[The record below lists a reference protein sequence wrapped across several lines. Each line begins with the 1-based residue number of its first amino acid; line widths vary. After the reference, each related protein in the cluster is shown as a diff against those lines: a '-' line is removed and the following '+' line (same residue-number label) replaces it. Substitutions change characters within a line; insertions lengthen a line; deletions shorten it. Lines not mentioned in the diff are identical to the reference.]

1 MSEAAVTYQQGLVGK
16 YQPYPEYKDL
26 GSEWLDEIPIHWKL
40 HSLKFA
46 LDMRITDGPHETPEF
61 LDEGVPFVSAEAVS
75 KGFVDFDK
83 IRGHISEDDN
93 RKYSRKYSPRR
104 YDIFMV
110 KSGATTGIT
119 AIVDTDQKFNIW
131 SPLAVIRP
139 SKNLEPYY
147 LLNYLRSSYF
157 QDSVALSWSFGTQ
170 QNIGMGTLENLS
182 ICRPPIEE
190 QRTIAA
196 FLDYETARIDRLIAQ
211 QKRLIELL
219 KEKRQAVISH
229 AVTKGL
235 NPKAPMKD
243 SGVEWLGQVP
253 EHWQCVPFGLLVS
266 RADLGGNYLGG
277 QEENGIPF
285 LKMGNL
291 GRGCIVLDKLEC
303 LEEGSSFYDAH
314 RLSMGDFL
322 FNTRN
327 SLDLVGKVAV
337 WHDELEF
344 ALYNSN
350 LLRVRFKKDFVSSP
364 DFMGFV
370 FNSSGALGWLALL
383 AKGTTSVAA
392 IYYKDL
398 RSMVVPIPPVD
409 EQNAISSF
417 ISKCLSRLDTLEKK
431 AIQSINLMNER
442 RTALISA
449 AVTGKIDLRGW
460 TPPAEEAV
468 A

>member
-1 MSEAAVTYQQGLVGK
+1 MIAVEQQVESVGK
-16 YQPYPEYKDL
+16 YHRYGQYVSSGYAYLPEVPVHWKILRNRQLFHFKKRPVGKRAHQYQLLSLTLKGIIPRDIESGKGKIPAEFDTYQVVEPNNIVFCL
-26 GSEWLDEIPIHWKL
+26 FDIDETPRTVGLSSQNGMVTGAYAVAEVAKEHCPEFVYYYYLHLDEFKGLRPFYTGLRKVV
-40 HSLKFA
+40 
-46 LDMRITDGPHETPEF
+46 RPETF
-61 LDEGVPFVSAEAVS
+61 MGLSVP
-75 KGFVDFDK
+75 
-83 IRGHISEDDN
+83 
-93 RKYSRKYSPRR
+93 
-104 YDIFMV
+104 
-110 KSGATTGIT
+110 T
-119 AIVDTDQKFNIW
+119 
-131 SPLAVIRP
+131 
-139 SKNLEPYY
+139 
-147 LLNYLRSSYF
+147 
-157 QDSVALSWSFGTQ
+157 
-170 QNIGMGTLENLS
+170 
-182 ICRPPIEE
+182 PPQEE

-211 QKRLIELL
+211 QQRLIELL

-235 NPKAPMKD
+235 NPTATMKD

-303 LEEGSSFYDAH
+303 LEEGSSFDDAH

-460 TPPAEEAV
+460 TPPADEV
-468 A
+468 AA

>member
-1 MSEAAVTYQQGLVGK
+1 MNKALVSQQQGLVAK
-16 YQPYPEYKDL
+16 YHPYPEYKDS
-26 GSEWLDEIPIHWKL
+26 GVEWLQLCPSSWETKALKYIVSCNDEVLSESTDPDMEFEYIDIGGVSSSEGITRTESMRFSGAPSRARRIVRQGDIIVSTVRTYLEAIAPISLEFDGKIASTGFAVLRPKYLLSGFAKYALRARHFIDSVVARSTGVSYPAINSSELIDIKIVVP
-40 HSLKFA
+40 SLK
-46 LDMRITDGPHETPEF
+46 E
-61 LDEGVPFVSAEAVS
+61 
-75 KGFVDFDK
+75 
-83 IRGHISEDDN
+83 
-93 RKYSRKYSPRR
+93 
-104 YDIFMV
+104 
-110 KSGATTGIT
+110 
-119 AIVDTDQKFNIW
+119 
-131 SPLAVIRP
+131 
-139 SKNLEPYY
+139 
-147 LLNYLRSSYF
+147 
-157 QDSVALSWSFGTQ
+157 Q
-170 QNIGMGTLENLS
+170 Q
-182 ICRPPIEE
+182 
-190 QRTIAA
+190 TIAS

-211 QKRLIELL
+211 QQRLIELL

-235 NPKAPMKD
+235 NPDAPMKD
-243 SGVEWLGQVP
+243 SGVEWIGQVP

-303 LEEGSSFYDAH
+303 LEEGSSFDDAH

-350 LLRVRFKKDFVSSP
+350 LLRVRFKKDFISSP

-417 ISKCLSRLDTLEKK
+417 ISKCLSRLDTLEEK

-460 TPPAEEAV
+460 TPPADEV
-468 A
+468 AA

>member
-1 MSEAAVTYQQGLVGK
+1 MSELVATSQQGLVGK
-16 YQPYPEYKDL
+16 YQPYQEYKDS
-26 GSEWLDEIPIHWKL
+26 GVEWLGNVPSHWTVTAVKR
-40 HSLKFA
+40 FA
-46 LDMRITDGPHETPEF
+46 SFTTGWTPPTGNDAYFGGEHLWANISDVGHRVLSTTAKTITDAGVRATRIKKSPKGSLLFSFKLSIGLVSIVGEDMYTNEAIATFLPSET
-61 LDEGVPFVSAEAVS
+61 
-75 KGFVDFDK
+75 
-83 IRGHISEDDN
+83 
-93 RKYSRKYSPRR
+93 
-104 YDIFMV
+104 
-110 KSGATTGIT
+110 
-119 AIVDTDQKFNIW
+119 FNISYMYW
-131 SPLAVIRP
+131 AAPLFIPQNAEENIYGA
-139 SKNLEPYY
+139 K
-147 LLNYLRSSYF
+147 LLNQERI
-157 QDSVALSWSFGTQ
+157 DNASFVLPTPKEQ
-170 QNIGMGTLENLS
+170 Q
-182 ICRPPIEE
+182 
-190 QRTIAA
+190 TIAS

-211 QKRLIELL
+211 QQRLIELL

-235 NPKAPMKD
+235 NPDAPMKD
-243 SGVEWLGQVP
+243 SGVEWIGQVP

-303 LEEGSSFYDAH
+303 LEEGSSFDDAH

-350 LLRVRFKKDFVSSP
+350 LLRVRFKKDFISSP

-417 ISKCLSRLDTLEKK
+417 ISKCLSRLDTLEEK

-460 TPPAEEAV
+460 TPPAGEV
-468 A
+468 AA

>member
-1 MSEAAVTYQQGLVGK
+1 MSDAVATSQQGLAGK
-16 YQPYPEYKDL
+16 YPPYPEYKDSGL
-26 GSEWLDEIPIHWKL
+26 EWLGEIPAHWNISRIKYVAQL
-40 HSLKFA
+40 NPSKSEVRGLSDDTIVSFIPMEA
-46 LDMRITDGPHETPEF
+46 IGERGEIDVSRTRLLGDVLTGYSYITDGDVILAKITPCFENGKGAVVHGLENGIGFATTEVIPARPYRKCDAQF
-61 LDEGVPFVSAEAVS
+61 LYYLFTSNPFKALAEGSMYGAGGQKRVADSFVAEYHFAEA
-75 KGFVDFDK
+75 
-83 IRGHISEDDN
+83 
-93 RKYSRKYSPRR
+93 P
-104 YDIFMV
+104 
-110 KSGATTGIT
+110 
-119 AIVDTDQKFNIW
+119 TDE
-131 SPLAVIRP
+131 R
-139 SKNLEPYY
+139 
-147 LLNYLRSSYF
+147 
-157 QDSVALSWSFGTQ
+157 
-170 QNIGMGTLENLS
+170 EN
-182 ICRPPIEE
+182 
-190 QRTIAA
+190 IAA

-211 QKRLIELL
+211 QQRLIELL

-235 NPKAPMKD
+235 NPNAPMKD

-303 LEEGSSFYDAH
+303 LEEGSSFDDAH

-350 LLRVRFKKDFVSSP
+350 LLRVRFKKDFISSP

-417 ISKCLSRLDTLEKK
+417 ISKCLSRLDTLEEK

-460 TPPAEEAV
+460 TPPADEV
-468 A
+468 AA

>member
-1 MSEAAVTYQQGLVGK
+1 MSDAVATSQQGLAGK
-16 YQPYPEYKDL
+16 YKPYPEYKDS
-26 GSEWLDEIPIHWKL
+26 GVEWLQLCPSSWETKALKYIVSCNDEVLSESTDPDMEFEYIDIGGVSSSEGITRTESMRFSGAPSRARRIVRQGDIIVSTVRTYLEAIAPISLEFDGKIASTGFAVLRPKYLLSGFAQYALRARHFIDSVVARSTGVSYPAINSSELIDIKIVVP
-40 HSLKFA
+40 SLK
-46 LDMRITDGPHETPEF
+46 E
-61 LDEGVPFVSAEAVS
+61 
-75 KGFVDFDK
+75 
-83 IRGHISEDDN
+83 
-93 RKYSRKYSPRR
+93 
-104 YDIFMV
+104 
-110 KSGATTGIT
+110 
-119 AIVDTDQKFNIW
+119 
-131 SPLAVIRP
+131 
-139 SKNLEPYY
+139 
-147 LLNYLRSSYF
+147 
-157 QDSVALSWSFGTQ
+157 Q
-170 QNIGMGTLENLS
+170 Q
-182 ICRPPIEE
+182 
-190 QRTIAA
+190 TIAA

-211 QKRLIELL
+211 QQRLIELL

-235 NPKAPMKD
+235 NPNAPMKD

-303 LEEGSSFYDAH
+303 LEEGSSFDDAH

-350 LLRVRFKKDFVSSP
+350 LLRVRFKKDFISSP

-417 ISKCLSRLDTLEKK
+417 ISKCLSRLDTLEEK

-460 TPPAEEAV
+460 TPPADEV
-468 A
+468 AA

>member
-1 MSEAAVTYQQGLVGK
+1 MYGAGGQKRVADSFVA
-16 YQPYPEYKDL
+16 EY
-26 GSEWLDEIPIHWKL
+26 H
-40 HSLKFA
+40 F
-46 LDMRITDGPHETPEF
+46 
-61 LDEGVPFVSAEAVS
+61 AEA
-75 KGFVDFDK
+75 
-83 IRGHISEDDN
+83 
-93 RKYSRKYSPRR
+93 P
-104 YDIFMV
+104 
-110 KSGATTGIT
+110 
-119 AIVDTDQKFNIW
+119 TDE
-131 SPLAVIRP
+131 R
-139 SKNLEPYY
+139 
-147 LLNYLRSSYF
+147 
-157 QDSVALSWSFGTQ
+157 
-170 QNIGMGTLENLS
+170 EN
-182 ICRPPIEE
+182 
-190 QRTIAA
+190 IAA

-211 QKRLIELL
+211 QQRLIELL

-235 NPKAPMKD
+235 NPNAPMKE

-303 LEEGSSFYDAH
+303 LEEGSSFDDAH

-350 LLRVRFKKDFVSSP
+350 LLRVRFKKDFISSP

-417 ISKCLSRLDTLEKK
+417 ISKCLSRLDTLEEK

-460 TPPAEEAV
+460 TPPADEV
-468 A
+468 AA

>member
-1 MSEAAVTYQQGLVGK
+1 MSEVVATAQQGLAGN
-16 YQPYPEYKDL
+16 YHPYPEYKDS
-26 GSEWLDEIPIHWKL
+26 GVEWLDTVPSHWDAKRL
-40 HSLKFA
+40 GQFLFERREKVSDKDYAA
-46 LDMRITDGPHETPEF
+46 LSVTKNGILPQ
-61 LDEGVPFVSAEAVS
+61 LDTAAKSDAG
-75 KGFVDFDK
+75 
-83 IRGHISEDDN
+83 DN
-93 RKYSRKYSPRR
+93 RKLVKTGDFVINSRSDRKGSSGISERDGSVSLISIVMEPKGINHR
-104 YDIFMV
+104 YIHH
-110 KSGATTGIT
+110 
-119 AIVDTDQKFNIW
+119 
-131 SPLAVIRP
+131 L
-139 SKNLEPYY
+139 
-147 LLNYLRSSYF
+147 LRSYPF
-157 QDSVALSWSFGTQ
+157 QEEFYRWGKGIVADLWSTNYSEMK
-170 QNIGMGTLENLS
+170 NIIL
-182 ICRPPIEE
+182 PIPTDTE

-196 FLDYETARIDRLIAQ
+196 FLDYETSQIDRLISLQ
-211 QKRLIELL
+211 QRLIELL

-235 NPKAPMKD
+235 NPNAPMKD

-303 LEEGSSFYDAH
+303 LEDGSNFDNAH

-350 LLRVRFKKDFVSSP
+350 LLRVRFKKDFISSP

-460 TPPAEEAV
+460 TTPADEVAV
-468 A
+468 

>member
-1 MSEAAVTYQQGLVGK
+1 MSELVATSQQGLVGK
-16 YQPYPEYKDL
+16 YQPYQEYKDS
-26 GSEWLDEIPIHWKL
+26 GVEWLGNVPSHWTVTAVKR
-40 HSLKFA
+40 FA
-46 LDMRITDGPHETPEF
+46 SFTTGWTPPTGNDAYFGGEHLWANISDVGHRVLSTTAKTITDAGVRATRIKKSPKGSLLFSFKLSIGLVSIVGEDMYTNEAIATFLPSET
-61 LDEGVPFVSAEAVS
+61 
-75 KGFVDFDK
+75 
-83 IRGHISEDDN
+83 
-93 RKYSRKYSPRR
+93 
-104 YDIFMV
+104 
-110 KSGATTGIT
+110 
-119 AIVDTDQKFNIW
+119 FNISYMYW
-131 SPLAVIRP
+131 AAPLFIPQNAEENIYGA
-139 SKNLEPYY
+139 K
-147 LLNYLRSSYF
+147 LLNQERI
-157 QDSVALSWSFGTQ
+157 DNASFVLPTPKEQ
-170 QNIGMGTLENLS
+170 Q
-182 ICRPPIEE
+182 
-190 QRTIAA
+190 TIAS

-211 QKRLIELL
+211 QQRLIELL

-235 NPKAPMKD
+235 NPDAPMKD
-243 SGVEWLGQVP
+243 SGVEWIGQVP

-303 LEEGSSFYDAH
+303 LEEGSSFDDAH

-350 LLRVRFKKDFVSSP
+350 LLRVRFKKDFISSP

-417 ISKCLSRLDTLEKK
+417 ISKCLSRLDTLEEK

-460 TPPAEEAV
+460 TPPADEV
-468 A
+468 AA

>member
-1 MSEAAVTYQQGLVGK
+1 LIRTFPSKPRFKNTGYVYLEPKKAIELRNAEVRSGDLVFTARGTVGQVGLIPSCEELGWDSAILSANQLR
-16 YQPYPEYKDL
+16 YRPSNPE
-26 GSEWLDEIPIHWKL
+26 LD
-40 HSLKFA
+40 
-46 LDMRITDGPHETPEF
+46 PEF
-61 LDEGVPFVSAEAVS
+61 IWYLFSSWFVLTQV
-75 KGFVDFDK
+75 
-83 IRGHISEDDN
+83 
-93 RKYSRKYSPRR
+93 
-104 YDIFMV
+104 
-110 KSGATTGIT
+110 
-119 AIVDTDQKFNIW
+119 
-131 SPLAVIRP
+131 
-139 SKNLEPYY
+139 Y
-147 LLNYLRSSYF
+147 LSS
-157 QDSVALSWSFGTQ
+157 DSVAQPNLNLGSLRDIRLLLPPVGEQ
-170 QNIGMGTLENLS
+170 Q
-182 ICRPPIEE
+182 
-190 QRTIAA
+190 TIAA
-196 FLDYETARIDRLIAQ
+196 FLDYETTRIDQLIAQ
-211 QKRLIELL
+211 QQRLIELL

-235 NPKAPMKD
+235 NPNAPMKD
-243 SGVEWLGQVP
+243 SGIEWLGQVP

-303 LEEGSSFYDAH
+303 LEDGSNFDNAH

-460 TPPAEEAV
+460 TPPAEEA
-468 A
+468 AA